1 VTDQLR
7 FRNLNTDINFMSVAE
22 MIMRNNEQQSQSWSV
37 LSDNLGKLGQQV
49 GQQLAMREYQK
60 QAAEALPAMQAAYK
74 SAMDDVAAGEVATG
88 YQKFI
93 DAQLQFGTSQNPFIA
108 DAANNVGGGFTN
120 FVKILESQK
129 QRQAQYGGGVAGPS
143 GLDRLRGGTIVE
155 PASLP
160 VLSAQEAS
168 PEQAIASYEDQT
180 RYGAPTVDMEEEPY
194 DTDLREAQIAEQIQT
209 NPDLTQEQKQ
219 FAPQVLQHQKR
230 NPAQKI
236 EALNESTTETVDSGF
251 ERVKVSGLEKIYPN
265 LTGELGIPQVGTIT
279 KIKETIATSDAPGSK
294 INYTYTP
301 VEKEVGESLYNHNM
315 ETYKTMG
322 KAVNKMLN
330 QAPIDSKEK
339 FVNLFEKNGGI
350 ENAVV
355 SPTTDPE
362 IFNLFFNGNDKDQ
375 YEITSKQ
382 AEDIGIVQ
390 SIPATGGSGIRFV
403 GTPKAP
409 AAQPAAAGGLPAV
422 QAQAPAAL
430 SAPEIP
436 EEAAGL
442 QQIVAQGQAAKAG
455 EQAKVTEKRIKD
467 IDAEIKRLS
476 SPYIQG
482 TRREGGMTIAGYA
495 APVSSRSRSK
505 TADEAE
511 SDIKKITKLKS
522 EKDALLG
529 KKPLTQQEIKNGAI
543 VEQGGKKYRFTNGKY
558 IPID

>member
-1 VTDQLR
+1 
-7 FRNLNTDINFMSVAE
+7 MSIAE
-22 MIMRNNEQQSQSWSV
+22 MIMRDNEQQSKSWSV
-37 LSDNLGKLGQQV
+37 LSENLGKLGQQV
-49 GQQLAMREYQK
+49 VKRLEMSEYQK

-120 FVKILESQK
+120 FVKVLESQK
-129 QRQAQYGGGVAGPS
+129 QRQAQYGGGVVGPS

-160 VLSAQEAS
+160 VLSAQETS

-180 RYGAPTVDMEEEPY
+180 RYVAPTLDMEEEPY
-194 DTDLREAQIAEQIQT
+194 DTDLREAQIAEQIQN

-219 FAPQVLQHQKR
+219 FVPQVLQHKAS

-236 EALNESTTETVDSGF
+236 EALNESTTETVDTGF
-251 ERVKVSGLEKIYPN
+251 ERVKVAGLEKIYPN

-301 VEKEVGESLYNHNM
+301 VEKEVGQSLYNHNM

-390 SIPATGGSGIRFV
+390 SIPATGGSGIRFI

-409 AAQPAAAGGLPAV
+409 AAQPAAGGAKKLSLEEIARGG
-422 QAQAPAAL
+422 AAPAA
-430 SAPEIP
+430 APTAQP
-436 EEAAGL
+436 TADPAA
-442 QQIVAQGQAAKAG
+442 
-455 EQAKVTEKRIKD
+455 
-467 IDAEIKRLS
+467 
-476 SPYIQG
+476 P
-482 TRREGGMTIAGYA
+482 A
-495 APVSSRSRSK
+495 APVLSEGNPFAKLAKADFETAKTVKAVQEKMATEARRITETREAKKELEKVNQEIARLNEPRKGASPLMAGLKLSEAKATEKAIEWEKLNTKKKQLERLLSSR
-505 TADEAE
+505 
-511 SDIKKITKLKS
+511 
-522 EKDALLG
+522 
-529 KKPLTQQEIKNGAI
+529 
-543 VEQGGKKYRFTNGKY
+543 
-558 IPID
+558 

>member
-1 VTDQLR
+1 
-7 FRNLNTDINFMSVAE
+7 MSIAE
-22 MIMRNNEQQSQSWSV
+22 QIMLGTQQQSKNWSV
-37 LSDNLGKLGQQV
+37 LSENLGRLGQQV

-60 QAAEALPAMQAAYK
+60 QAAEALPAMQAAYR
-74 SAMDDVAAGEVATG
+74 SAMDDVSRGSVSEG

-108 DAANNVGGGFTN
+108 GTANNIGGEFTN
-120 FVKILESQK
+120 FVKVLESQK
-129 QRQAQYGGGVAGPS
+129 QRQAQYGGGVRGPS
-143 GLDRLRGGTIVE
+143 GLDRLRGVTVE
-155 PASLP
+155 PTSLP
-160 VLSAQEAS
+160 VLSAQETS

-180 RYGAPTVDMEEEPY
+180 RYGSQTFDMDEEPY

-219 FAPQVLQHQKR
+219 FAPQVLQFQKLD
-230 NPAQKI
+230 PAQKA
-236 EALNESTTETVDSGF
+236 EELNQSTTETVDTGF
-251 ERVKVSGLEKIYPN
+251 EKVKVSGLEKIYPN
-265 LTGELGIPQVGTIT
+265 LTGELGIPKVGTIT

-362 IFNLFFNGNDKDQ
+362 VFNLFFNGNEKDQ

-403 GTPKAP
+403 GTTKAPIEAAP
-409 AAQPAAAGGLPAV
+409 AAGGIPAV
-422 QAQAPAAL
+422 QAKAPAPA
-430 SAPEIP
+430 APEIP
-436 EEAAGL
+436 DVEGNPFAEKVKKIKTKETEEQKKVTTDEISRVVETTSRL
-442 QQIVAQGQAAKAG
+442 QQALEGLAKG
-455 EQAKVTEKRIKD
+455 EYPKVMDYLPRAK
-467 IDAEIKRLS
+467 
-476 SPYIQG
+476 
-482 TRREGGMTIAGYA
+482 
-495 APVSSRSRSK
+495 K
-505 TADEAE
+505 TALE
-511 SDIKKITKLKS
+511 SSSVDALRSEYNLLASVKPAIEWLKNNPNH
-522 EKDALLG
+522 KDAARAAEVIRKKLG
-529 KKPLTQQEIKNGAI
+529 I
-543 VEQGGKKYRFTNGKY
+543 
-558 IPID
+558 

>member
-1 VTDQLR
+1 
-7 FRNLNTDINFMSVAE
+7 MSIAE
-22 MIMRNNEQQSQSWSV
+22 MIMQGGNQQSKGWSV
-37 LSDNLGKLGQQV
+37 LSENLGRLGQEV
-49 GQQLAMREYQK
+49 GNQLAMREYQK

-88 YQKFI
+88 YQKFME
-93 DAQLQFGTSQNPFIA
+93 AQFQFGASQNPLIA
-108 DAANNVGGGFTN
+108 LQAQNAGNIFQNAATMYE
-120 FVKILESQK
+120 KQQ

-160 VLSAQEAS
+160 VLSAQETS

-180 RYGAPTVDMEEEPY
+180 RYGSPTLDMEEEPY
-194 DTDLREAQIAEQIQT
+194 DTDLREAQIAEQIQN

-219 FAPQVLQHQKR
+219 FAPQVLQHKAS

-236 EALNESTTETVDSGF
+236 EALNESTTETVDTGF
-251 ERVKVSGLEKIYPN
+251 ERVKVAGLEKIYPN
-265 LTGELGIPQVGTIT
+265 LTGELGIPKVGTIT

-322 KAVNKMLN
+322 KAVNKILN

-362 IFNLFFNGNDKDQ
+362 VFNLFFNGNDKDQ

-409 AAQPAAAGGLPAV
+409 AEQSTVGEKKERFPVKKAAVPSPTPAATPSPQAGIPAINKS
-422 QAQAPAAL
+422 L
-430 SAPEIP
+430 TP
-436 EEAAGL
+436 EERDRVISERIRAGL
-442 QQIVAQGQAAKAG
+442 GAGVGAAKRVG
-455 EQAKVTEKRIKD
+455 
-467 IDAEIKRLS
+467 
-476 SPYIQG
+476 
-482 TRREGGMTIAGYA
+482 
-495 APVSSRSRSK
+495 
-505 TADEAE
+505 
-511 SDIKKITKLKS
+511 
-522 EKDALLG
+522 
-529 KKPLTQQEIKNGAI
+529 GAI
-543 VEQGGKKYRFTNGKY
+543 LQGARA
-558 IPID
+558 IR

>member
-1 VTDQLR
+1 
-7 FRNLNTDINFMSVAE
+7 
-22 MIMRNNEQQSQSWSV
+22 
-37 LSDNLGKLGQQV
+37 
-49 GQQLAMREYQK
+49 MREYQK

-120 FVKILESQK
+120 FVKVLESQK
-129 QRQAQYGGGVAGPS
+129 QRQAQYGGGVGGPS
-143 GLDRLRGGTIVE
+143 GLDRLRGGGTIVE

-160 VLSAQEAS
+160 VLSAQETS

-194 DTDLREAQIAEQIQT
+194 DTDLREAQIAEQIQN

-219 FAPQVLQHQKR
+219 FVPQVLQFQKLD
-230 NPAQKI
+230 PAQKA
-236 EALNESTTETVDSGF
+236 EELNQSTTETVDTGF
-251 ERVKVSGLEKIYPN
+251 ERVKVAGLEKIYPN

-362 IFNLFFNGNDKDQ
+362 VFNLFFNGNEKDQ

-382 AEDIGIVQ
+382 AEDLTVVQ
-390 SIPATGGSGIRFV
+390 NIPATGGSGIRFI

-409 AAQPAAAGGLPAV
+409 IEAAPAAGGLPAV
-422 QAQAPAAL
+422 QAQAPAPA
-430 SAPEIP
+430 APEIP

-455 EQAKVTEKRIKD
+455 EQAKATEKRIKD

-476 SPYIQG
+476 SPNIQG
-482 TRREGGMTIAGYA
+482 SRREGGFDIRGYS
-495 APVSSRSRSK
+495 APVSSGARSK
-505 TADEAE
+505 TPEEAQAD
-511 SDIKKITKLKS
+511 IQKITKLKS
-522 EKDALLG
+522 EKELLSAKSEG
-529 KKPLTQQEIKNGAI
+529 RVFNTVEEAKASKKKFPSGTTIYI
-543 VEQGGKKYRFTNGKY
+543 GGKPAKVK
-558 IPID
+558 